1 MTLSMLRPRPIA
13 QRFHRAPTPQE
24 RGDELL
30 MQWRLA
36 RAAGIPATN
45 RLDREGPAMPRE
57 LHPIDVLADLL
68 GSGDFPVEIAD
79 PDAAAKLIL
88 ERLNDAG
95 FKIVPAAREDRT

>member
-1 MTLSMLRPRPIA
+1 
-13 QRFHRAPTPQE
+13 
-24 RGDELL
+24 

>member
-1 MTLSMLRPRPIA
+1 
-13 QRFHRAPTPQE
+13 
-24 RGDELL
+24 
-30 MQWRLA
+30 
-36 RAAGIPATN
+36 
-45 RLDREGPAMPRE
+45 MPRE